1 MADITVTQ
9 IKRLRDMTGAGMLDC
24 KSALEASEGDL
35 DKAVLNLRE
44 KGKAKVAKRA
54 GRETANGVIEA
65 YLHRTG
71 DFPPQQGA
79 IVELDCESDF
89 VAKAEDF
96 RQLAKD
102 LAMHITA
109 ANPRWL
115 RVEDVPGDVV
125 SEEKTVYRTKA
136 EQEGK
141 PEAALERIV
150 EGQLGAF
157 YKDNVLLEQAWIRE
171 PKTSI
176 KDLIEATG
184 AKVQE
189 NITVRRFSRFSVKE
203 G

>member
-1 MADITVTQ
+1 
-9 IKRLRDMTGAGMLDC
+9 MTGAGMMDC
-24 KSALEASEGDL
+24 KDALEACDGDL
-35 DKAVLNLRE
+35 DKAVLHLRE

-54 GRETANGVIEA
+54 GRETANGVVEA

-79 IVELDCESDF
+79 IVEVDCESDF

-96 RQLAKD
+96 RQLARD

-115 RVEDVPGDVV
+115 RPEDVPDEVV
-125 SEEKTVYRTKA
+125 AEERTLYRTRA

-141 PEAALERIV
+141 PETALERIV

-157 YKDNVLLEQAWIRE
+157 FKDNCLLEQPWIRE
-171 PKTSI
+171 PKVSI
-176 KDLIEATG
+176 KDLIEQTG